1 VTNNNIEGILPAA
14 AIKRISFFSRT
25 MVLVI
30 MAGVCAGVFPVHAGI
45 GEGTSGT
52 TIIDTEPPTLVV
64 DQFPPFTIF
73 LGGDTVPFHWQSGD
87 SHPSNVPEHFT
98 ATVWIEEEVESSI
111 IYYPD
116 TDDYNWDWTAPEISS
131 ANVYLEVQARDA
143 FGNLA
148 SATTN
153 NFTVLSS
160 VTNVPD
166 APGKLHLATP
176 APNPFNPA
184 TKLAFNLP
192 EPGQVALTVYDTRG
206 RRVRTLLRGHRQ
218 GGEFEALWNGRDD
231 QGRGQ
236 PGGVY
241 LFVLEYHG
249 SRQSGKIS
257 QKAVLIP

>member
-1 VTNNNIEGILPAA
+1 
-14 AIKRISFFSRT
+14 
-25 MVLVI
+25 MH
-30 MAGVCAGVFPVHAGI
+30 AGVGKGD
-45 GEGTSGT
+45 SGT

-64 DQFPPFTIF
+64 DQFPPFTVF
-73 LGGDTVPFHWQSGD
+73 LGGDTVPFHWQSSD
-87 SHPSNVPEHFT
+87 SHPGQIPEHFT
-98 ATVWIEEEVESSI
+98 ATVWIEGQADTSI

-116 TDDYNWDWTAPEISS
+116 TADYNWDWTAPEVSS
-131 ANVYLEVQARDA
+131 ANVHLEVQARDA
-143 FGNLA
+143 FGNLT

-160 VTNVPD
+160 ISPVPD
-166 APGKLHLATP
+166 VPGVPGKLHLATP

-184 TKLAFNLP
+184 TNLAFHLP
-192 EPGQVALTVYDTRG
+192 EPGQVALTVYDARG
-206 RRVRTLLRGHRQ
+206 RRIRNLLRGHRQ
-218 GGEFEALWNGRDD
+218 GGDFEALWDGRDD

-249 SRQSGKIS
+249 SRESGRIS